1 MSLKQRKKLCSWL
14 VSFLNEIETEEKIV
28 LGLVSF
34 LNEFEIKNETMLR
47 VGFIFK

>member
-1 MSLKQRKKLCSWL
+1 L